1 MSFDWP
7 TALPLIFAGL
17 MGLAILIYVILDGFD
32 LGIGILFAGAEDSEQ
47 DTMIAAIGQ
56 IGRAHV

>member
-17 MGLAILIYVILDGFD
+17 MGLAILIYVILDGSD
-32 LGIGILFAGAEDSEQ
+32 LGIGICLLYTSD
-47 DTMIAAIGQ
+47 AADE
-56 IGRAHV
+56 